1 MPTDNIRRTCS
12 VKGCHK
18 QFTRPQG
25 SNRLKCFDCSPER
38 RKSADSKIINANFG
52 GNQDQQG
59 ENQDQEGKLTRLSRL
74 RLEEL
79 GVTETWQ
86 AASVLALAVLIDTGK
101 HGASGAAGT
110 IKAHREAMAI
120 AEALSDVEKKAD
132 VISWIFEKQA

>member
-1 MPTDNIRRTCS
+1 MPTDRQQRCKKCS
-12 VKGCHK
+12 NR
-18 QFTRPQG
+18 FTRPQG
-25 SNRLKCFDCSPER
+25 TNRLYCYECRPER
-38 RKSADSKIINANFG
+38 TKVVRFPGEQFAKS
-52 GNQDQQG
+52 G
-59 ENQDQEGKLTRLSRL
+59 EPEEEGKLTRLSRL

-86 AASVLALAVLIDTGK
+86 AAAVLALAVLIDTGK